1 MDDRGIEKK
10 IAALSEGLVLLEP
23 SDPQGLAD
31 LHTGFEEIGQWA
43 DDASQ
48 PKVATAAAAATK
60 LIEDVVLEEAPDPEA
75 AIDTVG
81 RILSALQAVVCDGR
95 DADEVDFPPEV
106 QLAAGQSEGVTDGR
120 DGQQPETDAIPSF
133 SLPAHI
139 DETIF
144 ADFLARQ
151 GGVLQEMEALVLE
164 IEKTRDEKTVDAL
177 RRIIHT
183 LKGESALLG
192 LADVEQLCHATEDA
206 LGEHDPASLVDVL
219 LDVED
224 WWGRAFDFYSGKAA
238 APTGIDDL
246 LARLLSPES
255 QNGEVDGAE
264 PATEAAQQDGEPA
277 SAAAEP
283 TALEGDL
290 ELLGDFVSEAM
301 EHLEAADVNLLTL
314 ETEPEDEE
322 ALNAVFR
329 AFHTIKGVA
338 GFLALDQIGALAHE
352 AENLLDRARKGDLTL
367 AGTAIDV
374 TFDAVDTLKQM
385 VDDVRSSLET
395 GEPMPA
401 EPSLPSLLSR
411 IKAASSGQTTVEPV
425 VPPAD
430 SQKRVGEILVDRG
443 VATQESVDVALQE
456 QSSDPEHH
464 KLGEQL
470 VRDGE
475 TSAKD
480 VAHALRSQKAG
491 AGKQAV
497 HVKETVKVD
506 ADRLDLLVDAIGEMV
521 IAESMVSQS
530 PELAS
535 VTSQQLTRQISQ
547 LDKITRE
554 LQEMATS
561 LRMVPVRA
569 TFQRMARLV
578 RDLAKKAGKN
588 IEFVMSGEDTELDK
602 SVVDQIGDPL
612 VHMVRNAVD
621 HGIENSSEDRERSG
635 KSAVGRVELRAFHKG
650 GNIHIEIEDDGRGLD
665 RDVILAKGVERG
677 VIREGDSLSDR
688 ETFNLIFEAGFST
701 AKKVTEVSGR
711 GVGMDV
717 VRRNIEALRGKT
729 DIRSTLGEGSVFS
742 IQLPLTLAIIDGMVI
757 RVGHERYII
766 PTLSIVMS
774 LRPETADIE
783 TVLNRGEILKL
794 QGNLLPLFRLG
805 RLFVTN
811 DAEQDATQALVVVVE
826 ADGEKAG
833 LVVDELLGQQQI
845 VIKSLGESMH
855 GIPGIS
861 GGAIM
866 PDGHVGL
873 VLDVGGLV
881 KLAHTDSNDELIS
894 RGSGETERHADA
906 VEQEEEEHIATI

>member
-1 MDDRGIEKK
+1 MDNRGIEKK
-10 IAALSEGLVLLEP
+10 IAALSEELVLLEP
-23 SDPQGLAD
+23 SDPQGLAA

-43 DDASQ
+43 EDASQ
-48 PKVATAAAAATK
+48 PKVATAVAAATK
-60 LIEDVVLEEAPDPEA
+60 LIEDIVLEEAADPEA

-81 RILSALQAVVCDGR
+81 RILSALQAVVCEGR
-95 DADEVDFPPEV
+95 DEDEVDFPPEV
-106 QLAAGQSEGVTDGR
+106 QLAAGQSEGVTDSGS
-120 DGQQPETDAIPSF
+120 GVKPSF
-133 SLPAHI
+133 SLPAHV

-151 GGVLQEMEALVLE
+151 RSVLQEMEALALE
-164 IEKTRDEKTVDAL
+164 IEKTQDEKTLDAL

-192 LADVEQLCHATEDA
+192 LADIEQLCHATEDA
-206 LGEHDPASLVDVL
+206 MSEHDPASLVDVL
-219 LDVED
+219 LDVKD
-224 WWGRAFDFYSGKAA
+224 WWGRAFDFYSGRAA
-238 APTGIDDL
+238 APTGIDAIF
-246 LARLLSPES
+246 ARLLSPET
-255 QNGEVDGAE
+255 QNQDDESAGPSEEPVEQGEESAPV
-264 PATEAAQQDGEPA
+264 AA
-277 SAAAEP
+277 P
-283 TALEGDL
+283 TALEGDP

-301 EHLEAADVNLLTL
+301 EHLEASDVNLLTL
-314 ETEPEDEE
+314 ETAAEDEE

-338 GFLALDQIGALAHE
+338 GFLALHQIGALAHE

-374 TFDAVDTLKQM
+374 TFDAVDTLKRL
-385 VDDVRSSLET
+385 VDDIRSSLET
-395 GEPMPA
+395 GDPLPVD
-401 EPSLPSLLSR
+401 PSLSSLLTR
-411 IKAASSGQTTVEPV
+411 IKSASSGEPAAEPL

-430 SQKRVGEILVDRG
+430 SQKRVGEILIDRG
-443 VATQESVDVALQE
+443 ATTRESVDVALQE
-456 QSSDPEHH
+456 QVADPEHH
-464 KLGEQL
+464 KIGEQL

-475 TSAKD
+475 ASAKD

-491 AGKQAV
+491 GGRHAV

-506 ADRLDLLVDAIGEMV
+506 ADRLDQLVDAIGEMV

-530 PELAS
+530 PEIVSVAS
-535 VTSQQLTRQISQ
+535 QHLTRQLSQ

-578 RDLAKKAGKN
+578 RDLAKKSGKRV
-588 IEFVMSGEDTELDK
+588 EFVMTGEDTELDK
-602 SVVDQIGDPL
+602 TVVDQIGDPL
-612 VHMVRNAVD
+612 VHMIRNAVD
-621 HGIENSSEDRERSG
+621 HGIEDSSAERERAG
-635 KSAVGRVELRAFHKG
+635 KPAVGRVELCAFHKG

-665 RDVILAKGVERG
+665 RDVIYAKGVERG
-677 VIREGDSLSDR
+677 VIREGDTLSDR

-717 VRRNIEALRGKT
+717 VRRNIETLRGKT

-742 IQLPLTLAIIDGMVI
+742 IQLPLTLAIIDGMVV

-774 LRPETADIE
+774 LRPKSTDIE
-783 TVLNRGEILKL
+783 TVLNRAEMLKL

-805 RLFVTN
+805 GLFTTS
-811 DAEQDATQALVVVVE
+811 DAELDATQALVVVVE
-826 ADGEKAG
+826 ADGNKAG

-845 VIKSLGESMH
+845 VIKSLGESMR
-855 GIPGIS
+855 GIPGVS

-866 PDGHVGL
+866 PDGRVGL

-881 KLAHTDSNDELIS
+881 KLAHTEDRCDATSEIRTNAD
-894 RGSGETERHADA
+894 TERQPEAA
-906 VEQEEEEHIATI
+906 EPEEGE

>member
-1 MDDRGIEKK
+1 MTDKGIEKK
-10 IAALSEGLVLLEP
+10 IAALSAELVLLEP
-23 SDPQGLAD
+23 SDPRSLAELHSGL
-31 LHTGFEEIGQWA
+31 EEISGWA
-43 DDASQ
+43 EAAAQ
-48 PKVATAAAAATK
+48 PEAAEAAAAAAK
-60 LIEDVVLEEAPDPEA
+60 LIEDVVLEEASDPEA
-75 AIDTVG
+75 SLDTVG
-81 RILSALQAVVCDGR
+81 QVLSALQAVVCDGR
-95 DADEVDFPPEV
+95 SAAEVEFPAEIFP
-106 QLAAGQSEGVTDGR
+106 AAVQSEGGTDGGG
-120 DGQQPETDAIPSF
+120 GQQPETDVKPSF

-164 IEKTRDEKTVDAL
+164 LEKACDANKMDAL

-192 LADVEQLCHATEDA
+192 LADVERLCHATEDT
-206 LGEHDPASLVDVL
+206 LDQHDVGSIVDVL
-219 LDVED
+219 LSVKD
-224 WWGRAFDFYSGKAA
+224 WLGRTFDFYSGKGS
-238 APTGIDDL
+238 APATVDDL
-246 LARLLSPES
+246 MARLETRESPREQPLPEETSPAPES
-255 QNGEVDGAE
+255 AE
-264 PATEAAQQDGEPA
+264 QPDLRPV
-277 SAAAEP
+277 P
-283 TALEGDL
+283 LEGDP
-290 ELLGDFVSEAM
+290 ELLGDFVSEAT
-301 EHLEAADVNLLTL
+301 EHLEAADACLLTI
-314 ETEPEDEE
+314 ETEPQDAE

-338 GFLALDQIGALAHE
+338 GFLGLNQIGELAHE
-352 AENLLDRARKGDLTL
+352 SENLLDRARKGELMLD
-367 AGTAIDV
+367 GTVIDV
-374 TFDAVDTLKQM
+374 TFDAVDAMKRLVATLH
-385 VDDVRSSLET
+385 DCLGT
-395 GEPMPA
+395 GEPLPP
-401 EPSLPSLLSR
+401 ESSLPNLLSR
-411 IKAASSGQTTVEPV
+411 IKAVGSGQVPAEPPV
-425 VPPAD
+425 LPAEPG
-430 SQKRVGEILVDRG
+430 KKVGTILVDRG
-443 VATQESVDVALQE
+443 AATQKSVDAALKRQVA
-456 QSSDPEHH
+456 DPEHH

-491 AGKQAV
+491 GGKQAV

-506 ADRLDLLVDAIGEMV
+506 ADRLDLLVDTIGEMV
-521 IAESMVSQS
+521 IAESMVSQA
-530 PELAS
+530 PELVS
-535 VTSQQLTRQISQ
+535 VASQQLTRQLSQ

-561 LRMVPVRA
+561 LRMVPIRA

-578 RDLAKKAGKN
+578 RDLAKKAGKH

-621 HGIENSSEDRERSG
+621 HGIEDSAADREHAG

-665 RDVILAKGVERG
+665 RDVIFAKGVERG
-677 VIREGDSLSDR
+677 VVREGDSLSDR
-688 ETFNLIFEAGFST
+688 EIFNLIFNAGFST

-717 VRRNIEALRGKT
+717 VRRNIETLRGKT

-774 LRPETADIE
+774 LRPEAADIE
-783 TVLNRGEILKL
+783 TVLNRGEMLKL

-805 RLFVTN
+805 RLFTTS
-811 DAEQDATQALVVVVE
+811 DAEKDATQALVVVVE

-845 VIKSLGESMH
+845 VIKSLGESMR
-855 GIPGIS
+855 GIPGVS

-866 PDGHVGL
+866 PDGRVGL

-881 KLAHTDSNDELIS
+881 KLAHTEDRCDATSEIRTNAD
-894 RGSGETERHADA
+894 TERQPEAA
-906 VEQEEEEHIATI
+906 E